1 MCGGVAE
8 HVLLSDVADDLVE
21 GVIEL
26 RGTGLVAEDTKE
38 GELSYRVVHP
48 VLAEVAYD
56 MLPLIVKRQL
66 HAQLA
71 QGSSGAGPMT
81 CDCSPLMSA
90 PPVIR

>member
-1 MCGGVAE
+1 MLDLLAVCGGVAE

-21 GVIEL
+21 GIIEL
-26 RGTGLVAEDTKE
+26 RGTGLVAEDTQE

-66 HAQLA
+66 HAQPRPGGRA
-71 QGSSGAGPMT
+71 
-81 CDCSPLMSA
+81 A
-90 PPVIR
+90 PAR